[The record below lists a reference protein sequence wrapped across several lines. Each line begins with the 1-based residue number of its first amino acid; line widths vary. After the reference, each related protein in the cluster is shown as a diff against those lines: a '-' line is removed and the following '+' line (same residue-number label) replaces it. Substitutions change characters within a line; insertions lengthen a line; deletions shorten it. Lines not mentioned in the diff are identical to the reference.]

1 MAYIKLED
9 LQRYPIRA
17 YHYDKEHGNVNFIN
31 GVEAVLEYAEQLPKA
46 DVVEVVRYFAE
57 LIKGVVE
64 FDISLSEAETEYL
77 LLRIDEV
84 QREYLEEQ
92 T

>member
-1 MAYIKLED
+1 MNKEEIIKEF
-9 LQRYPIRA
+9 A
-17 YHYDKEHGNVNFIN
+17 
-31 GVEAVLEYAEQLPKA
+31 EAV
-46 DVVEVVRYFAE
+46 
-57 LIKGVVE
+57 KGIVE

-84 QREYLEEQ
+84 MKEYLEGE